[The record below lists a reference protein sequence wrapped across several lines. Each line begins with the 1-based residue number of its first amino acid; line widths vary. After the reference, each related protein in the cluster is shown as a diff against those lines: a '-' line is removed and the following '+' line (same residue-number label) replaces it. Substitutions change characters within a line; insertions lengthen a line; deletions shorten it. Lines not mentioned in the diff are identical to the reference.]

1 MGCMSASL
9 RSIQVKLVASVTAV
23 LFVGCTSFKPPPD
36 VSLKPYQAP
45 PGMQSASYRGM
56 LNKKQVEHLYNANFS
71 RLSDT
76 ERKLMVEIN
85 REVNEDI
92 IYLSDRENY
101 GWLDVPVS
109 EPRFRRPLRRFMP
122 LARYGD
128 CEDFALT
135 KKQRLV
141 ARGLDASRLFVVR
154 AKIPMGEGF
163 KCHAVLV
170 VPEGGEWWV
179 LNNSDDRIKPASF
192 LMKWWDWDFY
202 SPSFVEYRRFVTA
215 YAGAQ

>member
-1 MGCMSASL
+1 
-9 RSIQVKLVASVTAV
+9 
-23 LFVGCTSFKPPPD
+23 
-36 VSLKPYQAP
+36 
-45 PGMQSASYRGM
+45 M
-56 LNKKQVEHLYNANFS
+56 LNKEQEEHLFSASFS
-71 RLSDT
+71 RLTES
-76 ERKLMVEIN
+76 ERKLMVEVN
-85 REVNEDI
+85 REVNQDI

-101 GWLDVPVS
+101 GWLDVPVT

-135 KKQRLV
+135 KKQRLA

-154 AKIPMGEGF
+154 AKIPTGDGDGF

-170 VPEGGEWWV
+170 VPEGREWWV
-179 LNNSDDRIKPASF
+179 LNNSDNRIKPASF

-202 SPSFVEYRRFVTA
+202 SPSFVQYRRQITA
-215 YAGAQ
+215 YPGAL